1 MTCKRNMN
9 GFKFGRGSKDYY
21 ILAPYAKVTNGFAK
35 KIALATG
42 KTDVRK
48 EEIVPCVK
56 IVTETG
62 VTLKWDNGKGTLHI
76 LFKDLAKYYEEL
88 EVNI

>member
-1 MTCKRNMN
+1 MTYANHLH
-9 GFKFGRGSKDYY
+9 GYKFGRGSKDYY
-21 ILAPYAKVTNGFAK
+21 ILAPYVKVTDGFAK
-35 KIALATG
+35 RVSKATG
-42 KTDVRK
+42 KSDVRK

-62 VTLKWDNGKGTLHI
+62 ITLKWDNGKGTLHI

-88 EVNI
+88 EVNV